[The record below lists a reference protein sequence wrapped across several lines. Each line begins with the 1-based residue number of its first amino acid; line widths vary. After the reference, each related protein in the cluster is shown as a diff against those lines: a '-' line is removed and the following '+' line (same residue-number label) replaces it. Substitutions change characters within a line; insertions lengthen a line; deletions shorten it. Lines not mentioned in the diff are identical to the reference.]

1 MKKRKN
7 IIISAITCLF
17 SICLMMFG
25 VYAATN
31 PSVSINGQVSYT
43 ARDAS
48 ILVQGKMYGADGY
61 ETGEY
66 RTVADP
72 TSPQPSDVLTD
83 SVSQYVDYTSA
94 DQNKSTMAT
103 WELGDGLHFYE
114 DSNGVCDVTL
124 SFKFTNLSK
133 YPVVAKVK
141 SVNVTENNNITLVPP
156 EKTEIYL
163 QQNTSANNTGEM
175 TFAVKVADDSKDAK
189 ITFSLVLEFTKLE
202 MTTQGW
208 SVDWYNE
215 NQDALRIVGF
225 EGTDAQAVNIPATLS
240 KDGKSYPVKAIGWGI
255 DSVDS
260 VTGAENGVF
269 APNLSTKGE
278 LNTNLRTA
286 FVSEG
291 IQEIDALSFI
301 ACSSLTDVTIPDSVT
316 KIGLGAFA
324 NCPLLA
330 YIQIPSSC
338 TKIGQVAFSSAGLK
352 EITLPSTLQSIGAEA
367 FDECTNLKKVIIEQE
382 DCTKLPCE
390 ASIFGTLSNDSTLQI
405 FVKSKDYKTATN
417 WSAYKDYMIVGAF
430 SLDDWTVQIDK
441 PTKTLNIIKYNGDS
455 SVSRL
460 IIPASFQIDGVTY
473 KTVAI
478 GGTSPVNNPQDL
490 NDLQEQL
497 GDDSPVFVNSAEN
510 ADGFNT
516 SIKNIVIEDGIQIIG
531 NYAFSGL
538 MGLESISIPKSVTKM
553 GACSF
558 FFCWNLTN
566 FDFPQNLTEIGYCA
580 FAFSG
585 NVENIEIPAKVTK
598 VDFGLSG
605 FKNITFAHGS
615 QLTTIPNGCFAEA
628 LVETIELPE
637 SLTSIG
643 DEAFAQTSVK
653 KIVIN
658 SENVTLG
665 NDVFKDYIGDTG
677 IGNDLSNL
685 KLYVPNESYKTATNW
700 SKYVDNIIVGR

>member
-72 TSPQPSDVLTD
+72 TSPTSADVYA

-114 DSNGVCDVTL
+114 DSNGVRDVTL

-208 SVDWYNE
+208 SVDWYDE
-215 NQDALRIVGF
+215 NQDALRIVGYN
-225 EGTDAQAVNIPATLS
+225 GTEIEKIFIPATLTNPE
-240 KDGKSYPVKAIGWGI
+240 DGKSYPVKAIGYNI
-255 DSVDS
+255 NAYSE
-260 VTGAENGVF
+260 VTSTTIPVF
-269 APNLSTKGE
+269 APTALTGGKNNNLK
-278 LNTNLRTA
+278 A
-286 FVSEG
+286 VYISEG
-291 IQEIDALSFI
+291 IQKIDALAFTGCAALEDITMPDSVVKIGAGTFGY
-301 ACSSLTDVTIPDSVT
+301 CSSLT
-316 KIGLGAFA
+316 KFHF
-324 NCPLLA
+324 
-330 YIQIPSSC
+330 PSSC
-338 TKIGQVAFSSAGLK
+338 TEIGMMAFSSAGLK
-352 EITLPSTLQSIGAEA
+352 EITLPSTLQSIGSQA
-367 FDECTNLKKVIIEQE
+367 FAECTNLKKVTIEQE

-390 ASIFGTLSNDSTLQI
+390 ASIFGTLSSDSTLQI

-460 IIPASFQIDGVTY
+460 VIPASFQIDSVTY

-478 GGTSPVNNPQDL
+478 GGTSPVNNPHDL

-497 GDDSPVFVNSAEN
+497 GDDSPVFVKSAEG

-538 MGLESISIPKSVTKM
+538 RGLESISIPESVTKI
-553 GACSF
+553 GAVSF
-558 FFCWNLTN
+558 FFCDNLTN
-566 FDFPQNLTEIGYCA
+566 FDFPQNLTEIGYGA

-585 NVENIEIPAKVTK
+585 KVENIEIPAKVTK
-598 VDFGLSG
+598 VDFGLSY
-605 FKNITFAHGS
+605 FKNITFARGS
-615 QLTTIPNGCFAEA
+615 QLTSIPNLCFAEA
-628 LVETIELPE
+628 GVETIELPE
-637 SLTSIG
+637 SLISIG
-643 DEAFAQTSVK
+643 DKAFAQTSVK

-665 NDVFKDYIGDTG
+665 NDVFLSYISDNGAD
-677 IGNDLSNL
+677 NDLSNL
-685 KLYVPNESYKTATNW
+685 KIYVPNESYKTATNW
-700 SKYVDNIIVGR
+700 SNYADNIIVGR